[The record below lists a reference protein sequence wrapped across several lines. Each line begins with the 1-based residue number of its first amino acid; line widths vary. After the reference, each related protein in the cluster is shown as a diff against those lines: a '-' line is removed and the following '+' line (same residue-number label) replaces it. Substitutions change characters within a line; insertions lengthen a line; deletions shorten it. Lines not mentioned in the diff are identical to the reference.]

1 VYLGK
6 PCGKMLYIPRLAAVI
21 FVVATAPADACI
33 MEVDLDLNDIT
44 YADVVVVGRI
54 ENYEIVR
61 DTAFRESKLAIPD
74 LPEDLR
80 KLYSDETQG
89 LLGDY
94 ARFVVQVDEV
104 LAGDVSERFSAT
116 WDNSTF
122 GEPRTYSSE
131 SLIMAFR
138 RPESP
143 TPPLRGPSATI
154 LANPEPETL
163 TVLQAPCAKPFIFV
177 NSPETNAEL
186 KEILTT
192 KP

>member
-1 VYLGK
+1 M
-6 PCGKMLYIPRLAAVI
+6 MLFIRRIAAVI
-21 FVVATAPADACI
+21 FVVGAAPAGACI
-33 MEVDLDLNDIT
+33 MAADLDLNDIR

-61 DTAFRESKLAIPD
+61 DTAFRERMLAIPD

-80 KLYSDETQG
+80 KLYSDESQG

-104 LAGDVSERFSAT
+104 LAGDVSETFLAT

-122 GEPRTYSSE
+122 GEPSTYSSE

-143 TPPLRGPSATI
+143 TPPLRGPSATV

-163 TVLQAPCAKPFIFV
+163 TVLQAPCAGPFIFV
-177 NSPETNAEL
+177 NSPETSSEL
-186 KEILTT
+186 REILKT

>member
-1 VYLGK
+1 
-6 PCGKMLYIPRLAAVI
+6 MMIYIQRLLAVI
-21 FVVATAPADACI
+21 FVVATTPADACG
-33 MEVDLDLNDIT
+33 VAVNLDLNDIV

-61 DTAFRESKLAIPD
+61 DTVFRERMLARPD

-104 LAGDVSERFSAT
+104 LAGDVSETFLAT
-116 WDNSTF
+116 WDNSSF
-122 GEPRTYSSE
+122 GEPSTYSSE
-131 SLIMAFR
+131 SLIMAFH
-138 RPESP
+138 RPGSP

-154 LANPEPETL
+154 LANPERETL
-163 TVLQAPCAKPFIFV
+163 TVLQAPCAGPFIFV
-177 NSPETNAEL
+177 NSPETSFEL
-186 KEILTT
+186 REILTT